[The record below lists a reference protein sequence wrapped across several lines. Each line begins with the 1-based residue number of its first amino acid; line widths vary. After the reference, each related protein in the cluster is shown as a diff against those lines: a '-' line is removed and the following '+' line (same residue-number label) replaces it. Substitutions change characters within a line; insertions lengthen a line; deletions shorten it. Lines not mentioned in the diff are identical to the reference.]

1 VVEIPKQ
8 DQIDVNHQDN
18 AGRTALMLAI
28 EQRNDEVSMALL
40 NRKDINLIIGN
51 VQEQSA
57 VDYALKSGK
66 LKDIG
71 RYQKKVSRPYSMMCA
86 SSASARGCSR
96 EVT

>member
-28 EQRNDEVSMALL
+28 ERRNDEVSMALL
-40 NRKDINLIIGN
+40 NRKDTNLTIGN

-57 VDYALKSGK
+57 VDYALKSKTSG
-66 LKDIG
+66 DIRKRLAG
-71 RYQKKVSRPYSMMCA
+71 PIP
-86 SSASARGCSR
+86 
-96 EVT
+96 